1 MQLRALILTI
11 AAVTA
16 FSTLS
21 WIGMPRASAADSPA
35 AGSGSASKKEVRAG
49 NRALS
54 HAVRQSL
61 TRVKGLDSSRI
72 TVLARGTTITLQ
84 GSAPDQ
90 SQIESA
96 AGAAAQVS
104 GVKRVDNRLT
114 ITEAGH

>member
-1 MQLRALILTI
+1 MQTRALILTM

-16 FSTLS
+16 FTVPLAGVRS
-21 WIGMPRASAADSPA
+21 ASAADSSSVSTDA
-35 AGSGSASKKEVRAG
+35 SSKKQIRAN

-61 TRVKGLDSSRI
+61 TKVKGLDSSRI
-72 TVLARGTTITLQ
+72 NVLTRGSTITLA

-96 AGAAAQVS
+96 ANAAGKVGGVS
-104 GVKRVDNRLT
+104 HVDNRLT
-114 ITEAGH
+114 VYEPGN